1 MILGHG
7 IDIVSVKRV
16 EEMVKKWGE
25 HFLKKI
31 YTQREIE
38 YCKKKKKNAF
48 LHFASRFAA
57 KEALLKA
64 MGTGISNGI
73 SLSEIEVG
81 VKKSGAPMLHLKGR
95 TLDMAKKKGIKKMY
109 LSLSDEEH
117 TAIASVILEK

>member
-16 EEMVKKWGE
+16 QGMIKKWGE

-31 YTQREIE
+31 YTRQEID
-38 YCKKKKKNAF
+38 YCQKRKNAF

-73 SLSEIEVG
+73 RLSEIEVG
-81 VKKSGAPMLHLKGR
+81 VKKSGAPILHLKGR
-95 TLDMAKKKGIKKMY
+95 TLGMAKKKGVRKMH
-109 LSLSDEEH
+109 LSLSDEEE